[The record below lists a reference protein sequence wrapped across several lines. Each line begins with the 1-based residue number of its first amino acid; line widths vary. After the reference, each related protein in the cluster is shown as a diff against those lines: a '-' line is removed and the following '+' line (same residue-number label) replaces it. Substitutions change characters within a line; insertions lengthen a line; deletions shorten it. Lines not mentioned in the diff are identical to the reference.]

1 MEIPYAIA
9 LAEELD
15 TYISS
20 SATLAAAKELRK
32 LHNVNK
38 MLNEL
43 VVAQSVLVKELMCNH
58 LNDSNELNKE
68 IQQLVKNISQLTKPT
83 VFSMA

>member
-1 MEIPYAIA
+1 METPYAIA

-20 SATLAAAKELRK
+20 SSTLAVAKELRK
-32 LHNVNK
+32 LHYVNK

-58 LNDSNELNKE
+58 LNDSNELDKE
-68 IQQLVKNISQLTKPT
+68 IQQLVENISQLTKPT
-83 VFSMA
+83 